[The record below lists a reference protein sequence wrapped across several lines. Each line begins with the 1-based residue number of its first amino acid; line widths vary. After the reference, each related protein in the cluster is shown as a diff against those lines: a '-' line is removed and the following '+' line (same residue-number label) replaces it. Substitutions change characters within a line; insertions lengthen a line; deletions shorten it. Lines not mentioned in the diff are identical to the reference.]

1 MIRLLVGIGGVIR
14 SKVNSFVKETEDPEK
29 VLEETVAAM
38 EQEVIEMRRALAA
51 AIATHKRTER
61 HATEYQINSQKW
73 YERAQMAVEK
83 GNETL
88 ARDALMRRQS
98 YQTNLQT
105 LENQLV
111 EQRQVIQNIKKNLL
125 DLEKKYT
132 DAKTKKNIYIA
143 RLKAAASHE
152 RFQSFT
158 NDLHPDSASKA
169 FEQIEAQIL
178 ELEAKSSALVDPLEE
193 KFLSLEDNQ
202 KVDQHLKAIKQKRL
216 DSDSDS

>member
-1 MIRLLVGIGGVIR
+1 MSLLKRIGGIIR
-14 SKVNSFVKETEDPEK
+14 SQINDFVSDAEDPEQ

-61 HATEYQINSQKW
+61 QVTNYQMSMTKW
-73 YERAQMAVEK
+73 YERAQMALEK

-105 LENQLV
+105 LESQLG
-111 EQRQVIQNIKKNLL
+111 EQRKVIQKIKTNLL
-125 DLEKKYT
+125 DLEKKYL
-132 DAKTKKNIYIA
+132 DAKTKKNLYIA
-143 RLKAAASHE
+143 RLRSAAAHE
-152 RFQSFT
+152 KFQSLT
-158 NDLHPDSASKA
+158 DDLHPNSASQV
-169 FEQIEAQIL
+169 FEKLETQII

-202 KVDQHLKAIKQKRL
+202 KVDQQLKAMKQKQL
-216 DSDSDS
+216 DSSSET